1 MRFFKN
7 ASKTQYNGRKKVI
20 LRRRAQKNVS
30 PFTPAKKWRRSPK
43 KINLSI
49 SNAPE
54 INYVSHLC
62 FNSKH
67 ADATLSVTKCAQ
79 LKEITLTT
87 PCFIFVL
94 FLFVPLLQ
102 QVF

>member
-1 MRFFKN
+1 MRVHSPQPK
-7 ASKTQYNGRKKVI
+7 SGGKVQRK
-20 LRRRAQKNVS
+20 
-30 PFTPAKKWRRSPK
+30 
-43 KINLSI
+43 NLSI

-54 INYVSHLC
+54 IKYVSHLC

-79 LKEITLTT
+79 LKEIILTT

-94 FLFVPLLQ
+94 FLFLPLLQ